1 MSFDAPIGNAS
12 PTSPAGTDPDST
24 QTGHRLS
31 TLDETSSSVPSA
43 STPTSPST
51 VQRSVAAA
59 AEARAAYARSSLGS
73 PTVEDIDTMR
83 YYRCLDQDLLPPL
96 LAPAQRVKMLGVLAT
111 ILLLL
116 ENALNKGIGDSG
128 DAKYLHI
135 KLSNTA
141 IRQRLDLN
149 NEISKHPAGA
159 PALDWLQLSG
169 WRQVALVRAQRQ
181 FH

>member
-12 PTSPAGTDPDST
+12 PTSPAGTDTASDSA
-24 QTGHRLS
+24 GHRLG
-31 TLDETSSSVPSA
+31 TFDDTSSSIPSA
-43 STPTSPST
+43 SIPSLPSD

-59 AEARAAYARSSLGS
+59 AEARAAHARSSLAS

-111 ILLLL
+111 ILLLI

-128 DAKYLHI
+128 DVKYLHI
-135 KLSNTA
+135 KLSNPA

-169 WRQVALVRAQRQ
+169 WRQVALVPAQRQ
-181 FH
+181 LH